1 MDLGA
6 AGSEGQLRRCTLCED
21 LAHRREQPVCSRCGA
36 PASPDSVGPYV
47 PCASPNYLEH
57 MGPAVTITKA
67 CRNVGCRNLFES
79 TSRRREA
86 CPQCKAEEAR
96 MDA

>member
-1 MDLGA
+1 M
-6 AGSEGQLRRCTLCED
+6 LCHTCFSMP
-21 LAHRREQPVCSRCGA
+21 HRRESPACPECGL
-36 PASPDSVGPYV
+36 PASVDTVGPHV

-57 MGPAVTITKA
+57 LGPAVTITKTCRNIA
-67 CRNVGCRNLFES
+67 CRALFES

-96 MDA
+96 MGA